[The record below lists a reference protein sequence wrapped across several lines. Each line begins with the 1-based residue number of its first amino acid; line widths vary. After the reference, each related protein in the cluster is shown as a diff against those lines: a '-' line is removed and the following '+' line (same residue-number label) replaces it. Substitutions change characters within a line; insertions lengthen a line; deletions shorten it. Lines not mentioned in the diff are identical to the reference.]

1 MKIVVKSE
9 VQEEMTSAFEQNEQ
23 MNEVR
28 NYVLNQIRNL
38 NFSSFPFI
46 SFLIFIW

>member
-23 MNEVR
+23 MNEVSR
-28 NYVLNQIRNL
+28 IVIEDTQSEL
-38 NFSSFPFI
+38 
-46 SFLIFIW
+46 